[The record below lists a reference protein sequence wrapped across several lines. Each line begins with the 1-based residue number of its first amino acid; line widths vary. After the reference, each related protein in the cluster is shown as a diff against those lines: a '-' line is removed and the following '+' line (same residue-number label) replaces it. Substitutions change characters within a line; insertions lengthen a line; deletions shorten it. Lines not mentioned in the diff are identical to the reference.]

1 MRRILRVVL
10 GFALALLAVGG
21 FLWIVGPRQVLDELT
36 GVDPATYAA
45 GFLAVVAAFY
55 CWSEALRRLLASVG
69 GDAAREVGGPR
80 YRAAFM
86 SGEFLKQVVPMGHSG
101 GPVFVSYAVS
111 KETDAPYEEALA
123 AATVVEFVNIA
134 SSVALAGVGIGV
146 VLLTSDGPITPLFVA
161 LLVGFAV
168 AVVALGGAALLVNS
182 RRALVERLVLRAAGI
197 GRATVGRLSG
207 RARAALAADRVAGTF
222 GTYYAAFDRALA
234 DRAEVRRAAAFSLA
248 GWALFLAPMYT
259 SFRAIG
265 EPVPYALVVFVVP
278 VLSLVNVVPLP
289 GGLGGFEVALAA
301 VVVAL
306 VGLELPAATAGVF
319 LYRLS
324 NYWFVVLLG
333 GLAAAWVSTR
343 LADPPSPLAP
353 TPEPDGS
360 STESATDGE

>member
-1 MRRILRVVL
+1 MRRSVRVVL
-10 GFALALLAVGG
+10 GFVLALLAVGG
-21 FLWIVGPRQVLDELT
+21 FLWIVGPRQILAELT
-36 GVDPATYAA
+36 SVEPVTYAA

-55 CWSEALRRLLASVG
+55 CWSEALRRLLVSVG
-69 GDAAREVGGPR
+69 DASGAVGGPR

-111 KETDAPYEEALA
+111 RETDAPYEEALA
-123 AATVVEFVNIA
+123 AATGVEFVNIA
-134 SSVALAGVGIGV
+134 ASVVLAGAGLGV
-146 VLLTSDGPITPLFVA
+146 VLLTSDGPVTPLFAA
-161 LLVGFAV
+161 LLVGFTV
-168 AVVALGGAALLVNS
+168 AVVALGVAALVVNS
-182 RRALVERLVLRAAGI
+182 RRALVERLVLRVAGV

-207 RARAALAADRVAGTF
+207 RLRAALAAERVAATF

-234 DRAEVRRAAAFSLA
+234 DRAQVRRAAGFSLL

-265 EPVPYALVVFVVP
+265 EPVPYALVLFVVP

-289 GGLGGFEVALAA
+289 GGLGGFEAALAA

-306 VGLELPAATAGVF
+306 VGLELPAATAGVV

-333 GLAAAWVSTR
+333 GLAATWTSTR
-343 LADPPSPLAP
+343 LTGAPSPLAP
-353 TPEPDGS
+353 LTDADGS
-360 STESATDGE
+360 PAEPATDGE

>member
-1 MRRILRVVL
+1 MRRILRVLL

-21 FLWIVGPRQVLDELT
+21 FLWVVGPRQVLDELA
-36 GVDPATYAA
+36 GVEPVTYAA

-69 GDAAREVGGPR
+69 HGVDGPR

-86 SGEFLKQVVPMGHSG
+86 SGEFLKQIVPMGHSG

-111 KETDAPYEEALA
+111 RETDAPYEAALA
-123 AATVVEFVNIA
+123 AATVVELVNIA
-134 SSVALAGVGIGV
+134 ASMGLAGVGLGV
-146 VLLTSDGPITPLFVA
+146 ILLTSDGPITPLFAA

-168 AVVALGGAALLVNS
+168 AVVALGGAALLVYS
-182 RRALVERLVLRAAGI
+182 RRALVERLVLRAAGA
-197 GRATVGRLSG
+197 GRATVGRLSA
-207 RARAALAADRVAGTF
+207 RARTALAAERVAATF

-234 DRAEVRRAAAFSLA
+234 DRAEVRRAAVFSLA

-265 EPVPYALVVFVVP
+265 EPVSYALVLFVVP

-306 VGLELPAATAGVF
+306 VGLDLPAATAGVF

-333 GLAAAWVSTR
+333 GLAAGWVSTR
-343 LADPPSPLAP
+343 LADVPSPLAP
-353 TPEPDGS
+353 ATDPDGAPVD
-360 STESATDGE
+360 SATDRE

>member
-1 MRRILRVVL
+1 MRRLLRVVL

-21 FLWIVGPRQVLDELT
+21 FLWIVGPRQVLAELA
-36 GVDPATYAA
+36 GVEPVTYAA

-55 CWSEALRRLLASVG
+55 CWSEALRRLLAGVD
-69 GDAAREVGGPR
+69 GDAGGEVGGPR

-86 SGEFLKQVVPMGHSG
+86 SGEFAKQVVPMGHSG

-111 KETDAPYEEALA
+111 RETDAPYEAALA
-123 AATVVEFVNIA
+123 AATVVELVNIGA
-134 SSVALAGVGIGV
+134 SMALAGAGLGI
-146 VLLTSDGPITPLFVA
+146 VLLTSDGPITPLFAA

-168 AVVALGGAALLVNS
+168 AVVALGGAALLVYS
-182 RRALVERLVLRAAGI
+182 RRALVERLVLRAAGV
-197 GRATVGRLSG
+197 GRATVGRFSA
-207 RARAALAADRVAGTF
+207 RARDALEPGRVAATF

-234 DRAEVRRAAAFSLA
+234 DRTQVRRAAVFSIL

-265 EPVPYALVVFVVP
+265 EPVPYALVCFVVP

-333 GLAAAWVSTR
+333 GLATAWVSAR
-343 LADPPSPLAP
+343 VADAPGPLAP
-353 TPEPDGS
+353 TSEPDGS
-360 STESATDGE
+360 SAESTADSK

>member
-21 FLWIVGPRQVLDELT
+21 FLWVVGPRRVLAELA
-36 GVDPATYAA
+36 GADPATYAA

-69 GDAAREVGGPR
+69 HEVAGPR

-86 SGEFLKQVVPMGHSG
+86 SGEFAKQVVPMGHSG

-111 KETDAPYEEALA
+111 RETDAPYEAALA

-134 SSVALAGVGIGV
+134 ASMGLAAAGLTV
-146 VLLTSDGPITPLFVA
+146 VLLTSDGPVTPLFAA

-168 AVVALGGAALLVNS
+168 TVVALGGAAVLVHS
-182 RRALVERLVLRAAGI
+182 RRALVERLVLRAAGV
-197 GRATVGRLSG
+197 GRATLGRVSA
-207 RARAALAADRVAGTF
+207 RARDALAADRVAGTF

-234 DRAEVRRAAAFSLA
+234 DRAQVRRAAVFSVA

-333 GLAAAWVSTR
+333 GVAAALVSVR
-343 LADPPSPLAP
+343 LADPPSPLEP

-360 STESATDGE
+360 SAESATDGK